1 MIAIRRVWLA
11 IPIVALLALAGTPLR
26 ARPSPKQDSPIANPT
41 PADLERGKRTFE
53 TTCSTCHGLDGG
65 GAMGPNIQGIP
76 FRLGADAVTSI
87 IKNGMSGG
95 MPPFSAQL
103 DSTQIQQIV
112 GYLLTLSHKDTG
124 TVTGD
129 AAKGKGV
136 YDSSGCAGCHI
147 VSGLGSGIGPEL
159 TKVGQLRGP
168 GYLRNAVL
176 YPGTDLPQARSFL
189 ESGGLLDY
197 LFIHAVTK
205 DGHAFN
211 GTRVVEDSFRI
222 VIKDARG
229 EFHSF
234 QKAALKELK
243 KESGKST
250 MPSMKGKLSDAQV
263 NDLVAYL
270 AGLKGDQ

>member
-1 MIAIRRVWLA
+1 MTAIRRVWLA
-11 IPIVALLALAGTPLR
+11 ALIVTLLALAGNPLR
-26 ARPSPKQDSPIANPT
+26 ARPSPPQDSPIANPT
-41 PADLERGKRTFE
+41 PADLERGKQTFE

-76 FRLGADAVTSI
+76 FRLGADAVTNI

-95 MPPFSAQL
+95 MPAFSSQL
-103 DSTQIQQIV
+103 DATQIQQIV

-124 TVTGD
+124 TLTGD
-129 AAKGKGV
+129 SAKGKEV
-136 YDSSGCAGCHI
+136 YDASGCAGCHI
-147 VSGLGSGIGPEL
+147 VSGQGSGIGPEL
-159 TKVGQLRGP
+159 TKVGKLRGP

-176 YPGTDLPQARSFL
+176 YPGTDLPQAQAFL
-189 ESGGLLDY
+189 ESGGLLEY
-197 LFIHAVTK
+197 LFVHVVTK
-205 DGHAFN
+205 DGRAFD

-222 VIKDARG
+222 VIKDAKG

-234 QKAALKELK
+234 RKADLRESK
-243 KESGKST
+243 KETGKST
-250 MPSMKGKLSDAQV
+250 MPSMKGKISDAQV